1 MGGTGGGG
9 GRRPI
14 IACLLLR
21 VWDREGDVKKT
32 VSNTKQ
38 GPGQRA
44 GRGWWKEGISWLQ
57 TAMFHLLSPFTPFHP
72 AACTHRPETSHL
84 PHLFTP
90 LRSGN
95 VLPGT
100 VVDNAMIDPFA
111 FEYLLNSHAGIIGT
125 NRVPKYTVL
134 VDEYGFTSDAM
145 QIFTHWL
152 CHTYSLCHRWVV
164 EGRVGARGPEGWEA
178 SGEG

>member
-1 MGGTGGGG
+1 
-9 GRRPI
+9 
-14 IACLLLR
+14 
-21 VWDREGDVKKT
+21 
-32 VSNTKQ
+32 
-38 GPGQRA
+38 
-44 GRGWWKEGISWLQ
+44 
-57 TAMFHLLSPFTPFHP
+57 MFHLLSPFTPFHP

-152 CHTYSLCHRWVV
+152 CHTYSLCHRWAV
-164 EGRVGARGPEGWEA
+164 ERRVGARGPEGWEA